1 MNSALTAG
9 SVQDTQ
15 VGALIRAHRLRTG
28 LTQREL
34 ADLSTI
40 SVRAIRDLEH
50 GRARRPRTDTVRLM
64 ADALRLGPR
73 ARAALEEAAQLG
85 RAVGVTAGPPAP
97 PDAPQPLLG
106 RSTETETLVREL
118 SPDGAERLTHLV
130 GLPGVGKTRVALAV
144 ASALHG
150 SGMPVL
156 WHAFP
161 GAAREYVPTAPG
173 PWTEL
178 TERWV
183 SGLYGDEPGRDP
195 RTGAAAGRPAEG
207 PGLGGEGP
215 VMLGEGP
222 VLLVLDGA
230 PAGAPRFDRLTR
242 LLHEVPGLRLLVT
255 SDEPWQAPGERL
267 FLLCP
272 LPAPPVAE
280 GGARG
285 AGEAGDG
292 GVSGGSGQPGRPGGL
307 GEEREPAV
315 RMFLDQV
322 RRVRPGPAASAVA
335 DRERAVRICRLL
347 DGHPGAL
354 SAAASWLVVSDLAA
368 LCDTLEADPAAFLDH
383 LGGRDDRLRASL
395 RDRVDRLPA
404 EQRALLTALCTTTSA
419 QGVGAGAGAGV
430 ADAGV
435 ALPAL
440 AALTGRSLP
449 ECGRLLRELL
459 LSGLVRAAHEEGAS
473 RFRVPPLVRALLP
486 AAAVSA
492 PQATAAV

>member
-1 MNSALTAG
+1 MNSTVTAG
-9 SVQDTQ
+9 PAQDTQ
-15 VGALIRAHRLRTG
+15 VGALIRAHRLRIG

-73 ARAALEEAAQLG
+73 ARAALEDAAHLG
-85 RAVGVTAGPPAP
+85 RATDVTAGPPAP

-106 RSTETETLVREL
+106 RSTETGTLVREL

-144 ASALHG
+144 AASLHG
-150 SGMPVL
+150 AGMPVL

-161 GAAREYVPTAPG
+161 GAAREYLPTGPG
-173 PWTEL
+173 IWTQL
-178 TERWV
+178 TDRLV
-183 SGLYGDEPGRDP
+183 AGLYGDEPGP
-195 RTGAAAGRPAEG
+195 ASTEAAG
-207 PGLGGEGP
+207 GL
-215 VMLGEGP
+215 LGEGP

-242 LLHEVPGLRLLVT
+242 LLRDVPGLRLLVT
-255 SDEPWQAPGERL
+255 SEEPWQAPGERL

-272 LPAPPVAE
+272 LPVPAAAGGGPEAE
-280 GGARG
+280 G
-285 AGEAGDG
+285 
-292 GVSGGSGQPGRPGGL
+292 
-307 GEEREPAV
+307 EPAV

-322 RRVRPGPAASAVA
+322 RRVRPEPAGAGA
-335 DRERAVRICRLL
+335 DTERAARICRLL

-368 LCDTLEADPAAFLDH
+368 LCDTLEADPTAFLDH
-383 LGGRDDRLRASL
+383 LGGRDDCLRASL
-395 RDRVDRLPA
+395 RVRIGRLPA
-404 EQRALLTALCTTTSA
+404 GPLTLLTALCA
-419 QGVGAGAGAGV
+419 APRDGGRAGAI
-430 ADAGV
+430 ADGGFQLT
-435 ALPAL
+435 ALT
-440 AALTGRSLP
+440 ALTGRSLP

-473 RFRVPPLVRALLP
+473 HFRVPPLVRALVP
-486 AAAVSA
+486 GAAVCA

>member
-1 MNSALTAG
+1 MNLTVTAG
-9 SVQDTQ
+9 PAQDTQ
-15 VGALIRAHRLRTG
+15 VGALIRAHRLRIG

-73 ARAALEEAAQLG
+73 ARAALEDAAQLG
-85 RAVGVTAGPPAP
+85 RALGVTAGPPAP

-106 RSTETETLVREL
+106 RNTETGTLVREL
-118 SPDGAERLTHLV
+118 SPDGEERLTHVV

-144 ASALHG
+144 AATLHG
-150 SGMPVL
+150 GGMPVL

-161 GAAREYVPTAPG
+161 GAAREYLPTGPG
-173 PWTEL
+173 IWTEL
-178 TERWV
+178 TDRLV
-183 SGLYGDEPGRDP
+183 AGLYGDEPGP
-195 RTGAAAGRPAEG
+195 ENTEPAG
-207 PGLGGEGP
+207 GL
-215 VMLGEGP
+215 LGEGP

-242 LLHEVPGLRLLVT
+242 LLHDVPGLRLLVT

-272 LPAPPVAE
+272 LPVPAA
-280 GGARG
+280 
-285 AGEAGDG
+285 DG
-292 GVSGGSGQPGRPGGL
+292 NGSDLSGRPADPGTEG
-307 GEEREPAV
+307 EPAV

-322 RRVRPGPAASAVA
+322 RRVRPEPAAAGA

-368 LCDTLEADPAAFLDH
+368 LCDTLEADPTAFLDH
-383 LGGRDDRLRASL
+383 LGGRADCLRESL
-395 RDRVDRLPA
+395 RNRIGRLPA
-404 EQRALLTALCTTTSA
+404 GPRTLLTALCAAPGGGES
-419 QGVGAGAGAGV
+419 AGAGALE
-430 ADAGV
+430 DSFQ
-435 ALPAL
+435 LPAL
-440 AALTGRSLP
+440 TALTGRSLP

-473 RFRVPPLVRALLP
+473 HFRVPALVRALVP
-486 AAAVSA
+486 GAAVCA

>member
-1 MNSALTAG
+1 MNPAHFAETVTDS
-9 SVQDTQ
+9 Q
-15 VGALIRAHRLRTG
+15 VGALIRAHRLRIG

-50 GRARRPRTDTVRLM
+50 GRATRPRTDTVRLM

-73 ARAALEEAAQLG
+73 ARTALEEAARPG
-85 RAVGVTAGPPAP
+85 RAGRAPAGPPAP
-97 PDAPQPLLG
+97 PNAPKPLVG
-106 RSTETETLVREL
+106 RDTETATLVQEL
-118 SPDGAERLTHLV
+118 APDGGERLVHLV
-130 GLPGVGKTRVALAV
+130 GLPGVGKTRVALA
-144 ASALHG
+144 AAAALHV

-161 GAAREYVPTAPG
+161 GAAREYGPASAG
-173 PWTEL
+173 PWSEL
-178 TERWV
+178 TERLV
-183 SGLYGDEPGRDP
+183 SGLYAPELPHRG
-195 RTGAAAGRPAEG
+195 PA
-207 PGLGGEGP
+207 GGESASAL
-215 VMLGEGP
+215 LGEGP

-230 PAGAPRFDRLTR
+230 PAHAPRADRLTQ

-272 LPAPPVAE
+272 LPVPS
-280 GGARG
+280 
-285 AGEAGDG
+285 AGTCGTADGPQPAGD
-292 GVSGGSGQPGRPGGL
+292 
-307 GEEREPAV
+307 EREPAV

-322 RRVRPGPAASAVA
+322 RRVLAAPAMTAA

-368 LCDTLEADPAAFLDH
+368 LCDTLAVDPAAFLDH
-383 LGGRDDRLRASL
+383 LGGRDDRLRDSL
-395 RDRVDRLPA
+395 YGRIGRLPA
-404 EQRALLTALCTTTSA
+404 GPRAVLGALCAAPGPDS
-419 QGVGAGAGAGV
+419 V
-430 ADAGV
+430 ADGFG
-435 ALPAL
+435 LPAL
-440 AALTGRSLP
+440 TTLTAGSLH

-459 LSGLVRAAHEEGAS
+459 LSGLVRAAHEEGPA
-473 RFRVPPLVRALLP
+473 RFRVPALVRALVTGAP
-486 AAAVSA
+486 VGA

>member
-1 MNSALTAG
+1 MNPAHSAETV
-9 SVQDTQ
+9 SDSP
-15 VGALIRAHRLRTG
+15 VGALIRAHRLRIG

-50 GRARRPRTDTVRLM
+50 GRATRPRTDTVRLM

-73 ARAALEEAAQLG
+73 ARAALEEAARPG
-85 RAVGVTAGPPAP
+85 RAGRTPAGPPAP
-97 PDAPQPLLG
+97 PNAPKPLLG
-106 RSTETETLVREL
+106 RETEVSTLVREL
-118 SPDGAERLTHLV
+118 APDGGECLVHLV
-130 GLPGVGKTRVALAV
+130 GLPGVGKTRVALAAAAAV
-144 ASALHG
+144 HG

-173 PWTEL
+173 PWSEL
-178 TERWV
+178 TDRLVAGLYE
-183 SGLYGDEPGRDP
+183 SGLSRREP
-195 RTGAAAGRPAEG
+195 A
-207 PGLGGEGP
+207 GGESASAL
-215 VMLGEGP
+215 LGEGP

-230 PAGAPRFDRLTR
+230 PARAPRADRLTR

-272 LPAPPVAE
+272 LPVPA
-280 GGARG
+280 GSARDT
-285 AGEAGDG
+285 ADGDE
-292 GVSGGSGQPGRPGGL
+292 S
-307 GEEREPAV
+307 EPAV

-322 RRVRPGPAASAVA
+322 RRVRATPAVTAA

-368 LCDTLEADPAAFLDH
+368 LCDTLAVDPAAFLDH
-383 LGGRDDRLRASL
+383 LGGRDDRLRESL
-395 RDRVDRLPA
+395 YGRIGRLP
-404 EQRALLTALCTTTSA
+404 EGPRAVLDALCAAPGPDS
-419 QGVGAGAGAGV
+419 V
-430 ADAGV
+430 ADGFG
-435 ALPAL
+435 LPAL
-440 AALTGRSLP
+440 TGLTGGSLP
-449 ECGRLLRELL
+449 ECGRRLRELL
-459 LSGLVRAAHEEGAS
+459 LSGLVRADHEDGTA
-473 RFRVPPLVRALLP
+473 RFRVPALVRALVC
-486 AAAVSA
+486 AAPTGA

>member
-9 SVQDTQ
+9 PTQDTQ
-15 VGALIRAHRLRTG
+15 IGALIRAHRLRMG

-73 ARAALEEAAQLG
+73 ARAALEEAAHLG
-85 RAVGVTAGPPAP
+85 RALGVTAGPPAP

-118 SPDGAERLTHLV
+118 SPDGAERLTHLT

-144 ASALHG
+144 ARSLHG

-161 GAAREYVPTAPG
+161 GAAREYLPTAAG
-173 PWTEL
+173 PWTDL
-178 TERWV
+178 TERLV
-183 SGLYGDEPGRDP
+183 AGLYGSGSDASGPEP
-195 RTGAAAGRPAEG
+195 AG
-207 PGLGGEGP
+207 GL
-215 VMLGEGP
+215 LGEGP

-242 LLHEVPGLRLLVT
+242 LQHEVPGLRLLVT

-272 LPAPPVAE
+272 LPAPA
-280 GGARG
+280 A
-285 AGEAGDG
+285 DG
-292 GVSGGSGQPGRPGGL
+292 GGGPGRPGDPADPGA
-307 GEEREPAV
+307 EREPAV

-322 RRVRPGPAASAVA
+322 RRVRPGPAASAGA
-335 DRERAVRICRLL
+335 DRERAVRVCRLL

-395 RDRVDRLPA
+395 RNRIDRLPA
-404 EQRALLTALCTTTSA
+404 EQRALLTALCPAPVVSPGA
-419 QGVGAGAGAGV
+419 PVGLLADPGVP
-430 ADAGV
+430 
-435 ALPAL
+435 LPAL

-459 LSGLVRAAHEEGAS
+459 LSGLVRAAHQEGAS
-473 RFRVPPLVRALLP
+473 RFRVPALIRALLP
-486 AAAVSA
+486 TAAVSA